1 MLAPDVMVRAMPGP
15 TLRVVKLP
23 DGTAV
28 DRRSDS
34 IPAHVAGTDK
44 LLCQPRPRGG
54 CRPGANRRFRAHL
67 IT

>member
-1 MLAPDVMVRAMPGP
+1 MLSPDVRVRAMPGP
-15 TLRVVKLP
+15 TFRGVKLP

-44 LLCQPRPRGG
+44 LRS
-54 CRPGANRRFRAHL
+54 ANRDRAGGAGPVQTGGSGL
-67 IT
+67 T